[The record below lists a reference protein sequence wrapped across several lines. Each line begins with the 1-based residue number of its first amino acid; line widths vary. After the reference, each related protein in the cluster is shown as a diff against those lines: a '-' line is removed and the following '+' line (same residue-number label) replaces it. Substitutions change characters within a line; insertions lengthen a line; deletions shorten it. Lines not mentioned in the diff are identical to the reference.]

1 MRLTEAHSQD
11 IHWWVKT
18 ADWQSVKTAGGLFKE
33 LHCLFWS
40 FTVKNMKRV
49 ILTWLFPSGIWSW
62 LVSLFDRVI
71 KNTSKKTNSLDIWQ
85 TKGQELT
92 VLEDV
97 NLITDTEMCYKFTF
111 NKVGQRRLSFP
122 HRHTHTCIHTHT
134 HVQAHTHTHTDVR
147 HLWLENS
154 PLALVLVGAV

>member
-1 MRLTEAHSQD
+1 MSVQWYCHWQLSKNPSAFIMELIQQYSFDMLYDSVTLKVELHGHEADIFRNIFGKNSWLETEAHSQD

-62 LVSLFDRVI
+62 LVSLFDRLI

-92 VLEDV
+92 MLED
-97 NLITDTEMCYKFTF
+97 
-111 NKVGQRRLSFP
+111 LS
-122 HRHTHTCIHTHT
+122 T
-134 HVQAHTHTHTDVR
+134 
-147 HLWLENS
+147 S
-154 PLALVLVGAV
+154 